1 MVTIIS
7 YPPSLKDR
15 VTPRVWSSQL
25 ADRSFYAN
33 TLFSN
38 KTAYRSEDVDVLVPG
53 NQMRAFSDARSR
65 LKLVPSQHPDLRRKQ
80 HEETQSVTQTAQK
93 WSKIKQIRSSVISNT
108 LWLIN
113 MKIHQILIR
122 CNIIVFLLFIPPEV
136 IIKQLSFKVSILLF
150 KHNAKKQQNEFFLQ
164 SWLRKIK
171 WINPKHVLI
180 F

>member
-1 MVTIIS
+1 M
-7 YPPSLKDR
+7 
-15 VTPRVWSSQL
+15 
-25 ADRSFYAN
+25 
-33 TLFSN
+33 FSN

-80 HEETQSVTQTAQK
+80 HEETQSVTETAQK

-108 LWLIN
+108 SWLIN

-150 KHNAKKQQNEFFLQ
+150 KHNANKQQNEFFFSL
-164 SWLRKIK
+164 
-171 WINPKHVLI
+171 N
-180 F
+180 